1 MAYDK
6 NTDYQAMINDA
17 VAKGDYTSAA
27 VFEQQRNEKIAGEG
41 ITNYQPTNNYSQYL
55 NGGNAN
61 VSQEQKNDYS
71 DYLKEMYAQNIA
83 AQLASLKSTYEQ
95 NLADLEANAEK
106 IPGIYQA
113 SRNETAAQ
121 NDVSRQAWQE
131 YAAANGLNTGT
142 SGQQELAS
150 SATLQR
156 NLAEIS
162 GKESDALAAN
172 ALEQKKLSV
181 AYQNAVQQ
189 AQSEGNFQLAQ
200 ALYSEYVRQ
209 DELAQQMAQA
219 AQAQK
224 NWEAEFGFNQQQYKD
239 SLSSQNREYAY
250 ALATSML
257 NSGIMPDSSTL
268 DAAGISEADALA
280 IQKAYL
286 AQQTASTTKTNSGS
300 SSGSSGSS
308 GGSKN
313 NSSQDNK
320 IESQGPE
327 MNSTQYNNFY
337 TLLKNNLANDASTGR
352 DTAKYSVQAIDAIWN
367 QFSQAQKN
375 SIQQLLNQY
384 GYQYNP

>member
-1 MAYDK
+1 MAKSYWDQM
-6 NTDYQAMINDA
+6 TGGVDY
-17 VAKGDYTSAA
+17 S
-27 VFEQQRNEKIAGEG
+27 RNESLAGQTVMQGNTAVTYDE
-41 ITNYQPTNNYSQYL
+41 
-55 NGGNAN
+55 NGYAVKGVDTTQ
-61 VSQEQKNDYS
+61 VSS
-71 DYLKEMYAQNIA
+71 DGHTGGGGGSSGGGGSYGGSGGFSGSDASSYLKDMYAQNIA

-189 AQSEGNFQLAQ
+189 AQADGNFQLAQ
-200 ALYSEYVRQ
+200 ALYNEQVRQ
-209 DELAQQMAQA
+209 HELAQQMAQA

-224 NWEAEFGFNQQQYKD
+224 NWEAEFGFN
-239 SLSSQNREYAY
+239 
-250 ALATSML
+250 
-257 NSGIMPDSSTL
+257 
-268 DAAGISEADALA
+268 
-280 IQKAYL
+280 
-286 AQQTASTTKTNSGS
+286 
-300 SSGSSGSS
+300 
-308 GGSKN
+308 
-313 NSSQDNK
+313 
-320 IESQGPE
+320 
-327 MNSTQYNNFY
+327 
-337 TLLKNNLANDASTGR
+337 
-352 DTAKYSVQAIDAIWN
+352 
-367 QFSQAQKN
+367 
-375 SIQQLLNQY
+375 
-384 GYQYNP
+384 